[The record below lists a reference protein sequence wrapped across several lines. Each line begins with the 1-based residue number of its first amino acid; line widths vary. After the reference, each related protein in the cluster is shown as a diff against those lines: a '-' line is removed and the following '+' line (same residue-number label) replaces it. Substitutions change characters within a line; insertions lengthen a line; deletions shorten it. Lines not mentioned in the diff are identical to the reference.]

1 MRAKN
6 VGPGQMD
13 RVRKSIWY
21 ALDQLAAFVDV
32 SAPDVSLPNHI
43 HAFQTA
49 EGLRAQGMH
58 DWLQLTGLIH
68 DCGKMII
75 MRGCDEDGTSMASQ
89 CIRSGPLWATRG
101 WSAEPCPT
109 RSCSPS

>member
-1 MRAKN
+1 MRAKD

-32 SAPDVSLPNHI
+32 SDVDVSLPNHI

-58 DWLQLTGLIH
+58 DWLHLTGLIH

-75 MRGCDEDGTSMASQ
+75 MRG
-89 CIRSGPLWATRG
+89 
-101 WSAEPCPT
+101 
-109 RSCSPS
+109 